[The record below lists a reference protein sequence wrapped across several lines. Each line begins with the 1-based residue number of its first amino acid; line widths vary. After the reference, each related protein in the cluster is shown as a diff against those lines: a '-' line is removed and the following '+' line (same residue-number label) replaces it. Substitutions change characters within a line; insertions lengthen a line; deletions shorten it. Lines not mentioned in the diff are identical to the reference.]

1 MSQYPGAYDESSFAP
16 TMAETPRTSGIAIT
30 ALICSL
36 VFCCPFTTILG
47 IVLGAVALVMIGN
60 NPMRRGKGM
69 ALTAIVLGVLF
80 TAGQFVTWRWYQ
92 QNIVELMMRGPEPA
106 LQAGFAGD
114 ISGFRASFHSSTGVA
129 ASDAEAQAFIEEL
142 RNRYGEFQSAQLD
155 ETRVS
160 GAPVGQTA
168 WVLPYRLVFDRA
180 QVNAEAE
187 ILMADPQTGALSV
200 KPAYL
205 TVLDPRLGDL
215 TYPPSSTAAPP
226 SPSPSPQPSS
236 SSPSSSDSSDDGA
249 SPPAEAGTE
258 ADATDNGA

>member
-16 TMAETPRTSGIAIT
+16 SMTETPRTSGIAIA

-36 VFCCPFTTILG
+36 VFCCPLTTILG
-47 IVLGAVALVMIGN
+47 IVLGAVAIVMIGN
-60 NPMRRGKGM
+60 NPMQRGKGM

-92 QNIVELMMRGPEPA
+92 QNVVEPIIRGPEPA
-106 LQAGFAGD
+106 LRAGFAGD
-114 ISGFRASFHSSTGVA
+114 ISGFRASFHSSAGAT
-129 ASDAEAQAFIEEL
+129 ASNAEAQAFIEEL
-142 RNRYGEFQSAQLD
+142 RNRYGEFQSARLD
-155 ETRVS
+155 QASMS
-160 GAPVGQTA
+160 GTPMGQT
-168 WVLPYRLVFDRA
+168 VLTLPYQLIFDRA

-187 ILMADPQTGALSV
+187 ILMADPQTGTLSV
-200 KPAYL
+200 KPTYL

-236 SSPSSSDSSDDGA
+236 SSPSSSDSSNDGA
-249 SPPAEAGTE
+249 SSPAEAGTE